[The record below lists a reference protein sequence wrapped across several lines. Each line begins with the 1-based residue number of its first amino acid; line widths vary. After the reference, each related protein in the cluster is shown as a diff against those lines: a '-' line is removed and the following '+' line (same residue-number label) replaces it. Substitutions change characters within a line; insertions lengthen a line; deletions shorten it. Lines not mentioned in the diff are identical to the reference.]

1 MTDNGYRA
9 IEVDEISLSAF
20 EIIRAALIAALNKF
34 DEQGYWLWFPVD
46 PRFCQCHKGCTIS
59 TNISVYRSV
68 MLVERTLFG
77 LTNKAAQGS
86 NSTTT
91 ISWPR
96 QRVFFQGG
104 SNWHWEHHPAFIAML
119 DAIREYANQ
128 THGHWR

>member
-1 MTDNGYRA
+1 
-9 IEVDEISLSAF
+9 
-20 EIIRAALIAALNKF
+20 
-34 DEQGYWLWFPVD
+34 
-46 PRFCQCHKGCTIS
+46 
-59 TNISVYRSV
+59 

-119 DAIREYANQ
+119 DAITEYANQ
-128 THGHWR
+128 TRHGHWR